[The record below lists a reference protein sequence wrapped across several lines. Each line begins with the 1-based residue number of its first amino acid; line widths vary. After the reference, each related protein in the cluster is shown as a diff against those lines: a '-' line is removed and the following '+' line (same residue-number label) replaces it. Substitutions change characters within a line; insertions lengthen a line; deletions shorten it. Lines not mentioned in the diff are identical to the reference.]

1 MKATFRL
8 TTLRRLA
15 LCVTLSCGA
24 SPAVAASFDC
34 DKAGTPVEHAIC
46 QQQTLGE
53 LDSKINDDYLR
64 AMGSL
69 PAQEAAALRTEQRAW
84 LKTRNACAGS
94 ANEIQACL
102 TDTMKTRAGTLNE
115 MARRATHDFDTAV
128 SLIPDSPV
136 NAADK
141 LRAYQTPLA
150 SAWLVYLN
158 HFVPASGVTAQ
169 EASKRHQM
177 ALDGLRDDDF
187 AYSIMKDIE
196 KDPKES
202 KDKAVLTLLRMNIEK
217 MDYQRDNDD
226 DRPYVH
232 CFIFEAQGQAAYEAF
247 GSLYGS
253 TRDGF
258 APICKPQD
266 VIFDSPA
273 WTALNEAFSEPL
285 EKASDGAG
293 TIKYSSYAD
302 WEIFELHVTVKPED
316 YLNAAA
322 PDKKQQ
328 DPEQEIREWKDDAA
342 WPKAQREKVLAAIEP
357 ARKATQA
364 WLQNDR
370 GWTAENAR
378 KGAENIVRQWLDDRV
393 IFIDGSGW
401 TGE

>member
-15 LCVTLSCGA
+15 LCVTLACGA
-24 SPAVAASFDC
+24 SPALAASFDC

-46 QQQTLGE
+46 QQQALGE

-69 PAQEAAALRTEQRAW
+69 PAQDATALRTEQRAW

-94 ANEIQACL
+94 ANEIRACL
-102 TDTMKTRAGTLNE
+102 TTTMKTHADALNDI
-115 MARRATHDFDTAV
+115 ARHAAHGFDAAV

-158 HFVPASGVTAQ
+158 HFMPASGVTAQ

-177 ALDGLRDDDF
+177 ALDGLKDDDF
-187 AYSIMKDIE
+187 AYAIMKDIE

-202 KDKAVLTLLRMNIEK
+202 KDKAVLTLLRMNIER
-217 MDYQRDNDD
+217 MDYQWADDD

-232 CFIFEAQGQAAYEAF
+232 CFIFAAQGEAAYEAF

-253 TRDGF
+253 TRDSA

-266 VIFDSPA
+266 VIFDAPA

-285 EKASDGAG
+285 AKASEGAG
-293 TIKYSSYAD
+293 TIQHASYAD
-302 WEIFELHVTVKPED
+302 WRMFELHVTVKPED

-322 PDKKQQ
+322 QVKKPR
-328 DPEQEIREWKDDAA
+328 DSEQEIREWKDEAA
-342 WPKAQREKVLAAIEP
+342 WPKAQREKALAALEP

-370 GWTAENAR
+370 GWTADNAR
-378 KGAENIVRQWLDDRV
+378 KGADNIVGQWLDDRV

>member
-1 MKATFRL
+1 MKATSPL
-8 TTLRRLA
+8 TALRRLA
-15 LCVTLSCGA
+15 LGVTLACGA
-24 SPAVAASFDC
+24 TPLFAASFDC

-46 QQQTLGE
+46 QQPTLGE
-53 LDSKINDDYLR
+53 LDSKINNDYLR

-69 PAQEAAALRTEQRAW
+69 PAQDAAALRTAQRAW
-84 LKTRNACAGS
+84 LKTRNACS
-94 ANEIQACL
+94 ANESEMQTCL
-102 TDTMKTRAGTLNE
+102 KNTMKTRSETLDD
-115 MARRATHDFDTAV
+115 MARHATHEFDAAV

-177 ALDGLRDDDF
+177 AMDGLKDDDF
-187 AYSIMKDIE
+187 AYSVMKDIDS
-196 KDPKES
+196 DPKES
-202 KDKAVLTLLRMNIEK
+202 KDRAVLTLLRMNIERV
-217 MDYQRDNDD
+217 DYQRDNDD

-232 CFIFEAQGQAAYEAF
+232 CFIFAAQGEAAYEAF
-247 GSLYGS
+247 GALYGS
-253 TRDGF
+253 SRDGG

-273 WTALNEAFSEPL
+273 WTALNNAFSEAL
-285 EKASDGAG
+285 SKASDGAG
-293 TIKYSSYAD
+293 TIQYASYAD
-302 WEIFELHVTVKPED
+302 WEMFELHVTVKPED
-316 YLNAAA
+316 FLNAPKQGKKG
-322 PDKKQQ
+322 PDSV
-328 DPEQEIREWKDDAA
+328 QEIREWKDEAV
-342 WPKAQREKVLAAIEP
+342 WPKAQREKALAAIEP
-357 ARKATQA
+357 AREATQA

-370 GWTAENAR
+370 GWTADNAR
-378 KGAENIVRQWLDDRV
+378 KGADNIVRQWLDDRV